1 MRSPEEL
8 TTLFRERGWKV
19 TPQRHCVFRIL
30 HDNPTHPTADAV
42 YAVARG
48 QMPTISLRTV
58 YQTLNDLAAM
68 GEVNVLDLGTGS
80 VRFDPD
86 RAAHHHLVC
95 TSCGAVRDLF
105 AEFPG
110 LQVPAGREQ
119 GFTVGD
125 AEVVFRG
132 LCEACSAVGG
142 PPAGAVGAEPLK
154 IETVEPD
161 SRRRR

>member
-8 TTLFRERGWKV
+8 TTLFRDRGWKV
-19 TPQRHCVFRIL
+19 TPQRQCIFRIL

-48 QMPTISLRTV
+48 EMPTISLRTV
-58 YQTLNDLAAM
+58 YQTLNDLAAI

-86 RAAHHHLVC
+86 RGPHHHLVC
-95 TSCGAVRDLF
+95 TGCGAVRDLF
-105 AEFPG
+105 ADFPG
-110 LQVPAGREQ
+110 LQVPASQEQ

-132 LCEACSAVGG
+132 LCDACSSADADRVGT
-142 PPAGAVGAEPLK
+142 VGTKRVK
-154 IETVEPD
+154 ID
-161 SRRRR
+161 SESRKRG

>member
-1 MRSPEEL
+1 MRTPEEL

-19 TPQRHCVFRIL
+19 TPQRQCIFRIL

-48 QMPTISLRTV
+48 EMPTISLRTV
-58 YQTLNDLAAM
+58 YQTLNDLAAI

-86 RAAHHHLVC
+86 RGAHHHLVC

-110 LQVPAGREQ
+110 LQVPPGKEQ

-132 LCEACSAVGG
+132 RCEACSA
-142 PPAGAVGAEPLK
+142 AGARAGTAAAPRVK
-154 IETVEPD
+154 IESVERD
-161 SRRRR
+161 SRKRG